1 MATSSQMG
9 DGVQRVRV
17 LGRAAA
23 RRDGQPPGRAGWAF
37 AALLTARTVS
47 ASGTAF
53 TQVAMAF
60 AILSLGGTAAS
71 IGLVLGAA
79 AVSQFAPLL
88 VGGVLADRLPRRL
101 LMQTCDVAAGLAQL
115 AVSVLLII
123 GQARIWEL
131 LIAAVLVAAATAFS
145 MPAAPALLAETIPA
159 DRLQRANGW
168 LSIADSGAAFAGPLA
183 AGLLVAAAGSGYAF
197 LADAASFGLS
207 AVLLARVPAGCRE
220 RAEAA
225 SFSAQL
231 KKGWAEV
238 ASRRW
243 YWLNLSSQ
251 SLYNL
256 ALSAVYVLGPVIA
269 LHRFGGAAS
278 WGIITAAMAVGAVV
292 GGILVLRIRP
302 RRPLVAGNLAL
313 VPGAALMFALAF
325 SGRMLLVTAAALV
338 TFAGTAF
345 LNGVWQTTVQRHIPQ
360 DVMARVSSYDY
371 LLSFA
376 TSPIGLAVAG
386 PLALAFGPVA
396 VLVTAAALIVVPS
409 SLICLSGSVRRIRAE
424 DSAET

>member
-1 MATSSQMG
+1 MTAS
-9 DGVQRVRV
+9 GVPGEAVERTRVPDQR
-17 LGRAAA
+17 GR
-23 RRDGQPPGRAGWAF
+23 GKGWRPDSVGWTF

-101 LMQTCDVAAGLAQL
+101 LMQICDVAAGLAQL
-115 AVSVLLII
+115 AVGVLLII

-131 LIAAVLVAAATAFS
+131 LVAAVLVAASTATS
-145 MPAAPALLAETIPA
+145 MPAAPALLAEIVPE
-159 DRLQRANGW
+159 DRRQRANGW
-168 LSIADSGAAFAGPLA
+168 LSIGDSSAAFVGPLA
-183 AGLLVAAAGSGYAF
+183 AGLLVAAAGPGYAF
-197 LADAASFGLS
+197 IADALSFVVS
-207 AVLLARVPAGCRE
+207 AVILARVPAGRRE
-220 RAEAA
+220 REEAVSFGAE
-225 SFSAQL
+225 L
-231 KKGWAEV
+231 KQGWAEV

-243 YWLNLSSQ
+243 YWLNLSSH

-269 LHRFGGAAS
+269 LRRLGGAES
-278 WGIITAAMAVGAVV
+278 WGIVSAAMAVGAAA
-292 GGILVLRIRP
+292 GGILVLRVRP
-302 RRPLVAGNLAL
+302 QRPLIAGNLAL
-313 VPGAALMFALAF
+313 VPGAALMLALAF
-325 SGRMLLVTAAALV
+325 GGGIAVVTAAAFV
-338 TFAGTAF
+338 AFAGMAF
-345 LNGVWQTTVQRHIPQ
+345 LNGMWQTTVQRRIPQ

-376 TSPIGLAVAG
+376 TSPAGLAIAG
-386 PLALAFGPVA
+386 PLALLLGSAD
-396 VLVTAAALIVVPS
+396 VLVAAAALIAVPS
-409 SLICLSGSVRRIRAE
+409 SLICLSASVRRISAADNAE
-424 DSAET
+424 L